1 MESKSNI
8 LVVDDNP
15 DKLNLIKAALNLAG
29 YNVTTATD
37 GDEALTAIESYQP
50 DLVITDVMMPRMNG
64 YELAQ
69 RIRANPITKFIPVIM
84 QTAAGRRTEDLR
96 RANEAGALGY
106 ITDPTDLDLLLART
120 RTLLEF
126 KAYLDVC
133 EEAAFTD
140 HLTGLANR
148 RRFERQLERE
158 VARSE
163 RYGHAFSLLMI
174 DIDSFKDLND
184 SFGHDAGD
192 DAIRRLSKVLREG
205 TRGIDLAA
213 RIGGEEFA
221 VLLVETSK
229 QGGFEVAERLR
240 AAIKVLEIPTA
251 RRITASFGVA
261 ECPTDAHTAAEV
273 LKAADVALYE
283 AKRNGRDRVV
293 AMEPP
298 RSNSMAA
305 GDVQGDGNLGLV
317 SRG

>member
-1 MESKSNI
+1 MHAKSNI
-8 LVVDDNP
+8 LVVDDND
-15 DKLNLIKAALNLAG
+15 DKLQLIEAALSLAG
-29 YNVTTATD
+29 YNVTTASD
-37 GDEALTAIESYQP
+37 GVEALAVIEGYQP

-69 RIRANPITKFIPVIM
+69 RIRANPVTKFIPVIM

-96 RANEAGALGY
+96 RANEVGALGY
-106 ITDPTDLDLLLART
+106 ITDPTDIDLLLART

-158 VARSE
+158 VARVE
-163 RYGHAFSLLMI
+163 RFGHPFTLLMI
-174 DIDSFKDLND
+174 DIDSFKNVND
-184 SFGHDAGD
+184 TFGHDAGD
-192 DAIRRLSKVLREG
+192 DVIRRLSKVLREG

-229 QGGFEVAERLR
+229 DGGVEVAERLR
-240 AAIKVLEIPTA
+240 ASIKSLEIPRA
-251 RRITASFGVA
+251 GHITASFGVA
-261 ECPTDAHTAAEV
+261 ECPSHAQTAAEL

-283 AKRNGRDRVV
+283 AKRNGRDQVV
-293 AMEPP
+293 VLESL

-305 GDVQGDGNLGLV
+305 GDVQGDGNLGV
-317 SRG
+317 ASRG

>member
-1 MESKSNI
+1 MHSKSNI

-15 DKLNLIKAALNLAG
+15 DKLQLIEAALSLAG
-29 YNVTTATD
+29 YHVTRASD
-37 GDEALTAIESYQP
+37 GIEALAAIESYQP

-69 RIRANPITKFIPVIM
+69 RIRANPVTKFIPVIM
-84 QTAAGRRTEDLR
+84 QTAAGRRAEDLR
-96 RANEAGALGY
+96 RANEVGALGY
-106 ITDPTDLDLLLART
+106 ITDPTDIDLLLART

-158 VARSE
+158 VARVE
-163 RYGHAFSLLMI
+163 RFEHPFTLLMI
-174 DIDSFKDLND
+174 DIDNFKNLND
-184 SFGHDAGD
+184 NFGHDAGD
-192 DAIRRLSKVLREG
+192 EAIRRLSKVLCEG

-229 QGGFEVAERLR
+229 EGGFEVAERLR
-240 AAIKVLEIPTA
+240 AAIKSLEIPQA
-251 RRITASFGVA
+251 GQMTASFGVA
-261 ECPTDAHTAAEV
+261 ECPRDAQTAADI

-283 AKRNGRDRVV
+283 AKRNGRDQVV
-293 AMEPP
+293 ALESL
-298 RSNSMAA
+298 RSNSAAA
-305 GDVQGDGNLGLV
+305 GDVQGDGNLGV
-317 SRG
+317 ASRG

>member
-15 DKLNLIKAALNLAG
+15 DKLNLIEAALNLAG

-37 GDEALTAIESYQP
+37 GDEALASIESYQP

-69 RIRANPITKFIPVIM
+69 RIRANPITRFIPVIM
-84 QTAAGRRTEDLR
+84 QTAAGRRSEDLR
-96 RANEAGALGY
+96 RANEVGALGY

-158 VARSE
+158 VARMG
-163 RYGHAFSLLMI
+163 RYGHPFTLLMI

-192 DAIRRLSKVLREG
+192 EAIRRLSKVLREG

-213 RIGGEEFA
+213 RVGGEEFA
-221 VLLVETSK
+221 VLLVETRK
-229 QGGFEVAERLR
+229 EGGFEVAERLR
-240 AAIKVLEIPTA
+240 AAIKVLEIPNG
-251 RRITASFGVA
+251 RHITASFGVA
-261 ECPTDAHTAAEV
+261 ECPTDAQTAADV
-273 LKAADVALYE
+273 WKAADVALYE

-293 AMEPP
+293 ALQPE

-305 GDVQGDGNLGLV
+305 GDVQGDGNLGLL

>member
-1 MESKSNI
+1 MEAKSTI
-8 LVVDDNP
+8 LIVDDNP
-15 DKLNLIKAALNLAG
+15 DKLGLLEAAFSLAG

-37 GDEALTAIESYQP
+37 GDEALAAIESYQP

-69 RIRANPITKFIPVIM
+69 RIRSNPVTKFIPVIM
-84 QTAAGRRTEDLR
+84 QTAASRRAEDLR
-96 RANEAGALGY
+96 RASEVGALGY
-106 ITDPTDLDLLLART
+106 ITDPTDLDLMLART

-158 VARSE
+158 VGRVL
-163 RYGHAFSLLMI
+163 RYGHPFSLLMI
-174 DIDSFKDLND
+174 DIDNFKNLND
-184 SFGHDAGD
+184 TFGHDAGD
-192 DAIRRLSKVLREG
+192 DAIRRIGRVLREG

-221 VLLVETSK
+221 VLLVETS
-229 QGGFEVAERLR
+229 QGGALEVAERLWL
-240 AAIKVLEIPTA
+240 AIKALETPSGG
-251 RRITASFGVA
+251 RITASFGVA
-261 ECPTDAHTAAEV
+261 ECPTDAQTGSGI

-293 AMEPP
+293 PMQPLI
-298 RSNSMAA
+298 RSNSVAA
-305 GDVQGDGNLGLV
+305 GDVQRD
-317 SRG
+317 